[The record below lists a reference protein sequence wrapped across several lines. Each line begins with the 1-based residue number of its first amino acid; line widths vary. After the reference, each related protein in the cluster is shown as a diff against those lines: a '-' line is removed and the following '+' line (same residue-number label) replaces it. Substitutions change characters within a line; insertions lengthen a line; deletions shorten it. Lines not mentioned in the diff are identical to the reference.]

1 MGVKTSGDP
10 APPLQNPDAVPVP
23 DSGGSRRP
31 RRLDTPRP
39 PGVVVITGVSGF
51 LGQAVLRRLAGSP
64 AVGRVVGLD
73 VREPGFRPR
82 DLQFHLV
89 DVAGSDLRPLF
100 EGADVLVHLAG
111 VHDAIPDEELMAR
124 VNVGG
129 TRRVL
134 EAAASAGV
142 SKVVLV
148 SSAAVYGA
156 WPNNPVPLT
165 EDAPLRPNPGFPLGV
180 HKAELERLLAEWS
193 LARPAVTTTV
203 LRPAFVL
210 GARAD
215 HAIAR
220 LIRARIP
227 LAVGGSTAPVQFV
240 HEDDAT
246 EAIALAVERDLPG
259 VYNVAADG
267 WLSRDALRAL
277 LGRKVQPS
285 IGPELMERAL
295 RRLFRAGL
303 VDVPPSEMPYLLHP
317 WVVAV
322 DRLRAQGWAPH
333 YTNEET
339 VLACL
344 GGRQPGSAWKAAVAA
359 TAGAGAATAGLVGAG
374 LVRRRRRRSS

>member
-1 MGVKTSGDP
+1 MADMRAEDP
-10 APPLQNPDAVPVP
+10 ATAVDTEATRPA
-23 DSGGSRRP
+23 DLGASRRP
-31 RRLDTPRP
+31 DRGDTPRP
-39 PGVVVITGVSGF
+39 PGATVVITGVSGF

-64 AVGRVVGLD
+64 AVGRLVGLD

-82 DLQFHLV
+82 GLQFHLV

-100 EGADVLVHLAG
+100 DGAHVLVHLAG
-111 VHDAIPDEELMAR
+111 VHDAIPDDELMAR

-129 TRRVL
+129 TKRVL

-142 SKVVLV
+142 SKIVLV

-180 HKAELERLLAEWS
+180 HKAEVERLLAEWV
-193 LARPAVTTTV
+193 LARPTVVTTV

-220 LIRARIP
+220 LIRARVP
-227 LAVGGSTAPVQFV
+227 LTVGGSVAPVQFV

-259 VYNVAADG
+259 VYNVAAEG
-267 WLSRDALRAL
+267 WLSRDELRAL
-277 LGRKVQPS
+277 VGRKVQPS
-285 IGPELMERAL
+285 VGPELMERTL
-295 RRLFRAGL
+295 KRLFKAGL
-303 VDVPPSEMPYLLHP
+303 IDVPPSEVPYLVHP
-317 WVVAV
+317 WVVAI
-322 DRLRAQGWAPH
+322 DRLRAEGWNPQQ
-333 YTNEET
+333 TNEET

-344 GGRQPGSAWKAAVAA
+344 RGREPTSAWKAAVAA
-359 TAGAGAATAGLVGAG
+359 GGGAALATSGLVAAGL
-374 LVRRRRRRSS
+374 LRRRRRRSA

>member
-10 APPLQNPDAVPVP
+10 ASPVVGANEPTAVP
-23 DSGGSRRP
+23 
-31 RRLDTPRP
+31 LAAT
-39 PGVVVITGVSGF
+39 VVITGVSGF

-64 AVGRVVGLD
+64 AVGRLVGLD
-73 VREPGFRPR
+73 VREPGYRPR
-82 DLQFHLV
+82 SLQFHLV
-89 DVAGSDLRPLF
+89 DVAGSDLRPLV

-111 VHDAIPDEELMAR
+111 VHDAIPDEALMAR
-124 VNVGG
+124 INVGG

-134 EAAASAGV
+134 DAAGAAGV
-142 SKVVLV
+142 AKVVLV

-180 HKAELERLLAEWS
+180 HKAELERLLAEWALS
-193 LARPAVTTTV
+193 RSAVVTTI

-215 HAIAR
+215 HAVAR

-227 LAVGGSTAPVQFV
+227 LAVGGSVAPVQFV

-267 WLSRDALRAL
+267 WLTREELRAL
-277 LGRKVQPS
+277 VGRKVQPQV
-285 IGPELMERAL
+285 GPELLERAL

-303 VDVPPSEMPYLLHP
+303 VDVPPTEMPYLLHP

-322 DRLRAQGWAPH
+322 DRLRGEGWVPRH
-333 YTNEET
+333 SNEEN

-344 GGRQPGSAWKAAVAA
+344 GPKEPGSARKAAAAAGARATLA
-359 TAGAGAATAGLVGAG
+359 TA
-374 LVRRRRRRSS
+374 

>member
-1 MGVKTSGDP
+1 MGVKAPGDHAPVVRDP
-10 APPLQNPDAVPVP
+10 AGA
-23 DSGGSRRP
+23 
-31 RRLDTPRP
+31 TAAT
-39 PGVVVITGVSGF
+39 VVITGVSGF

-64 AVGRVVGLD
+64 VVGHLVGLD
-73 VREPGFRPR
+73 MREPGFRPR

-89 DVAGSDLRPLF
+89 DVVGSDLRPLF
-100 EGADVLVHLAG
+100 DGADVVVHLAG
-111 VHDAIPDEELMAR
+111 VHDAIPDEALMAR

-134 EAAASAGV
+134 EAAAAAGV
-142 SKVVLV
+142 GKVVLV

-180 HKAELERLLAEWS
+180 HKAELERLLAEW
-193 LARPAVTTTV
+193 ARDRPAVVTTV

-220 LIRARIP
+220 LIRARVP
-227 LAVGGSTAPVQFV
+227 LTVGGSVAPVQFV

-259 VYNVAADG
+259 VYNVAAEG
-267 WLSRDALRAL
+267 WLSRDELRAL
-277 LGRKVQPS
+277 VGRKVQPQV
-285 IGPELMERAL
+285 GPELMERAL
-295 RRLFRAGL
+295 RRLFSAGI
-303 VDVPPSEMPYLLHP
+303 VDLPPSEVPYLVHP
-317 WVVAV
+317 WVVAI
-322 DRLRAQGWAPH
+322 DRLRAQGWTPR

-344 GGRQPGSAWKAAVAA
+344 GGRDPGSAWKAAVAA
-359 TAGAGAATAGLVGAG
+359 ATGAG
-374 LVRRRRRRSS
+374 LAATGLVVAGVVRRRRRRAG

>member
-1 MGVKTSGDP
+1 MGVKTSGEP
-10 APPLQNPDAVPVP
+10 APPIGNPAAVPAAA
-23 DSGGSRRP
+23 
-31 RRLDTPRP
+31 T
-39 PGVVVITGVSGF
+39 VVITGVSGF

-82 DLQFHLV
+82 GLQFHLV
-89 DVAGSDLRPLF
+89 DVTGSDLAPLF

-134 EAAASAGV
+134 DAAASAGV

-156 WPNNPVPLT
+156 WPNNPIPLN

-180 HKAELERLLAEWS
+180 HKAELERLLAEWA

-220 LIRARIP
+220 LIRARVP
-227 LAVGGSTAPVQFV
+227 LTVGGSVAPVQFV

-259 VYNVAADG
+259 VFNVAADG
-267 WLSRDALRAL
+267 WLSRDELRAL
-277 LGRKVQPS
+277 LGRKVQPAV
-285 IGPELMERAL
+285 GPELMERAL
-295 RRLFRAGL
+295 RRLFTAGL
-303 VDVPPSEMPYLLHP
+303 VDVPPSEVPYLVHP
-317 WVVAV
+317 WVVAI
-322 DRLRAQGWAPH
+322 DRLRAAGWAPRH
-333 YTNEET
+333 TNEET
-339 VLACL
+339 ILACV
-344 GGRQPGSAWKAAVAA
+344 GDRERGSAGKAVAA
-359 TAGAGAATAGLVGAG
+359 AAAGAGVATTGLVIAGL
-374 LVRRRRRRSS
+374 LRRRKRSG

>member
-1 MGVKTSGDP
+1 MGVKTSDDP
-10 APPLQNPDAVPVP
+10 APPLENSDAAPVADP
-23 DSGGSRRP
+23 GGSRHPGRG
-31 RRLDTPRP
+31 DTPHP
-39 PGVVVITGVSGF
+39 PGTVLITGVSGF

-64 AVGRVVGLD
+64 TVGRVVGLD

-82 DLQFHLV
+82 ELQFHLV

-220 LIRARIP
+220 LIRARVP

-267 WLSRDALRAL
+267 WLSREELRAL

-322 DRLRAQGWAPH
+322 DRLRAEGWTPQ

-344 GGRQPGSAWKAAVAA
+344 SGRQPGSAWKAAAAA
-359 TAGAGAATAGLVGAG
+359 TAGAGAATAGLVVAG
-374 LVRRRRRRSS
+374 LVRRRRRST

>member
-1 MGVKTSGDP
+1 
-10 APPLQNPDAVPVP
+10 
-23 DSGGSRRP
+23 
-31 RRLDTPRP
+31 
-39 PGVVVITGVSGF
+39 VITGVSGF
-51 LGQAVLRRLAGSP
+51 LGQAVLRRLSGSP
-64 AVGRVVGLD
+64 TVGRLVGLD
-73 VREPGFRPR
+73 VQEPGFRPR

-89 DVAGSDLRPLF
+89 DVAGSDLGPLF

-111 VHDAIPDEELMAR
+111 VHDAIPDEDLMAR

-134 EAAASAGV
+134 EAAATAGV

-156 WPNNPVPLT
+156 WPNNPIPLT

-180 HKAELERLLAEWS
+180 HKAELERLLAEWA
-193 LARPAVTTTV
+193 LARPAATTTV

-220 LIRARIP
+220 LIRGRVP
-227 LAVGGSTAPVQFV
+227 FAVGGSTAPVQFV

-267 WLSRDALRAL
+267 WLSRDELRAL
-277 LGRKVQPS
+277 VGRKIQPS
-285 IGPELMERAL
+285 IGPELLERAL
-295 RRLFRAGL
+295 KRLWSAGV
-303 VDVPPSEMPYLLHP
+303 VDFPPSGLPYLVHP

-322 DRLRAQGWAPH
+322 DRLRAEGWSPRH
-333 YTNEET
+333 TNEET

-344 GGRQPGSAWKAAVAA
+344 GGREPGSVWKAAAVAGA
-359 TAGAGAATAGLVGAG
+359 AGAGVAAAGLVVVGG
-374 LVRRRRRRSS
+374 LRRRRSA

>member
-1 MGVKTSGDP
+1 MGVKTSGAP
-10 APPLQNPDAVPVP
+10 ASPVVGADEPTAVP
-23 DSGGSRRP
+23 
-31 RRLDTPRP
+31 LAAT
-39 PGVVVITGVSGF
+39 VVITGVSGF

-82 DLQFHLV
+82 GLQFHLV
-89 DVAGSDLRPLF
+89 DVTGSDLAPLF

-156 WPNNPVPLT
+156 WPNNPIPLN

-180 HKAELERLLAEWS
+180 HKAEVERLLAEWA
-193 LARPAVTTTV
+193 LARPAVVTTV

-215 HAIAR
+215 HAVAR
-220 LIRARIP
+220 LIRARVP

-267 WLSRDALRAL
+267 WLSREELRAL
-277 LGRKVQPS
+277 DG
-285 IGPELMERAL
+285 
-295 RRLFRAGL
+295 
-303 VDVPPSEMPYLLHP
+303 
-317 WVVAV
+317 
-322 DRLRAQGWAPH
+322 
-333 YTNEET
+333 
-339 VLACL
+339 
-344 GGRQPGSAWKAAVAA
+344 
-359 TAGAGAATAGLVGAG
+359 
-374 LVRRRRRRSS
+374 RRRRRGGPGHRRAGSRRVAAPAAPAFWLKSQPRVETSRGPPVGRRRDLRCPNSRSRVEARGTPPPSPRRCGTRPRGWRRRR

>member
-1 MGVKTSGDP
+1 MRPVYGGEEVGRPEYSGDTPDPRASP
-10 APPLQNPDAVPVP
+10 AAPAAA
-23 DSGGSRRP
+23 
-31 RRLDTPRP
+31 T
-39 PGVVVITGVSGF
+39 VVITGVSGF
-51 LGQAVLRRLAGSP
+51 LGQAVLRRLAASP
-64 AVGRVVGLD
+64 AVGRLVGLD

-111 VHDAIPDEELMAR
+111 VHDAIPDEELMVR
-124 VNVGG
+124 VNVVG

-142 SKVVLV
+142 DKVVLV

-156 WPNNPVPLT
+156 WPNNPIPLT

-180 HKAELERLLAEWS
+180 HKAELERLLAEWA
-193 LARPAVTTTV
+193 LARPSATTTV

-220 LIRARIP
+220 LIRARVP
-227 LAVGGSTAPVQFV
+227 LAVGGSVAPVQFV

-259 VYNVAADG
+259 VYNVAAEG
-267 WLSRDALRAL
+267 WLSRDELRAL

-285 IGPELMERAL
+285 VGPEIMARAL
-295 RRLFRAGL
+295 KRLFTAGL
-303 VDVPPSEMPYLLHP
+303 VDVPPSEVPYLVHP

-322 DRLRAQGWAPH
+322 DRLKAEGWAPRH
-333 YTNEET
+333 TNEET

-344 GGRQPGSAWKAAVAA
+344 GGREPASAWKAAVAA
-359 TAGAGAATAGLVGAG
+359 ATGAG
-374 LVRRRRRRSS
+374 LATTGLVVAGLLRRRRRRSG

>member
-1 MGVKTSGDP
+1 MGVKTSDDP
-10 APPLQNPDAVPVP
+10 APPLKNPAAPPVEATV
-23 DSGGSRRP
+23 
-31 RRLDTPRP
+31 L
-39 PGVVVITGVSGF
+39 ITGVSGF

-64 AVGRVVGLD
+64 AVGRLVGLD

-82 DLQFHLV
+82 ALQFHLV
-89 DVAGSDLRPLF
+89 DVAGSDLPPLF
-100 EGADVLVHLAG
+100 EGTDVLVHLAG
-111 VHDAIPDEELMAR
+111 VHDAIPDEDLMAR

-142 SKVVLV
+142 SKIVLV

-193 LARPAVTTTV
+193 LIRPTVVTTV

-220 LIRARIP
+220 LIRARVP
-227 LAVGGSTAPVQFV
+227 LTVGRSTAPVQFV

-267 WLSRDALRAL
+267 WLSRDELRAL

-285 IGPELMERAL
+285 VGPELMERAL

-303 VDVPPSEMPYLLHP
+303 VDVPPTEMPYLQHP

-322 DRLRAQGWAPH
+322 DRLRAEGWAPQH
-333 YTNEET
+333 TNEET

-344 GGRQPGSAWKAAVAA
+344 GGRDPGSTWKAAVAA
-359 TAGAGAATAGLVGAG
+359 TTGAGLATTGLVVAG
-374 LVRRRRRRSS
+374 LVRRHRRRFR

>member
-1 MGVKTSGDP
+1 MGVKASGDP
-10 APPLQNPDAVPVP
+10 ALGAENPPAAPTA
-23 DSGGSRRP
+23 
-31 RRLDTPRP
+31 TT
-39 PGVVVITGVSGF
+39 VVITGVSGF

-64 AVGRVVGLD
+64 AVGRLVGLD

-82 DLQFHLV
+82 GLQFHLV

-100 EGADVLVHLAG
+100 EGVDVLVHLAG

-134 EAAASAGV
+134 EAAAAAGV

-156 WPNNPVPLT
+156 WPNNPIPLT

-180 HKAELERLLAEWS
+180 HKAELERLLAEWA

-220 LIRARIP
+220 LIRARVP
-227 LAVGGSTAPVQFV
+227 LTVGGSVAPVQFV

-259 VYNVAADG
+259 VYNVAAEG
-267 WLSRDALRAL
+267 WLSRDELRAL
-277 LGRKVQPS
+277 VGRKVQPS
-285 IGPELMERAL
+285 VGPELMERAL

-303 VDVPPSEMPYLLHP
+303 VDVPPSEVPYLVHP
-317 WVVAV
+317 WVVAI
-322 DRLRAQGWAPH
+322 DRLRAEGWNPQH
-333 YTNEET
+333 TNEET

-344 GGRQPGSAWKAAVAA
+344 GGREPTSWKAAVAA
-359 TAGAGAATAGLVGAG
+359 AGGATLATTGLVVAGL
-374 LVRRRRRRSS
+374 LRRRRRRSP

>member
-1 MGVKTSGDP
+1 MTDMRSEDP
-10 APPLQNPDAVPVP
+10 ALPIETEP
-23 DSGGSRRP
+23 
-31 RRLDTPRP
+31 PRP
-39 PGVVVITGVSGF
+39 AAGTVVITGVSGF
-51 LGQAVLRRLAGSP
+51 LGQAVLRRLAGSSS
-64 AVGRVVGLD
+64 VDRIVGLD

-82 DLQFHLV
+82 GLQFHLV

-111 VHDAIPDEELMAR
+111 VHDAIPDEDLMAR

-129 TRRVL
+129 TKRVL
-134 EAAASAGV
+134 EAAAAAGLN
-142 SKVVLV
+142 KVVLV

-165 EDAPLRPNPGFPLGV
+165 EDAALRPNPGFPLGV
-180 HKAELERLLAEWS
+180 QKAEIERLLAEWA
-193 LARPAVTTTV
+193 LTRPAAVTTV

-220 LIRARIP
+220 LIRARVP
-227 LAVGGSTAPVQFV
+227 LTVGGSVAPVQFV

-267 WLSRDALRAL
+267 WLSRDELRAL
-277 LGRKVQPS
+277 VGRKVQPS
-285 IGPELMERAL
+285 VGPELMERAL
-295 RRLFRAGL
+295 RRLFTAGL
-303 VDVPPSEMPYLLHP
+303 VDVPPSEVPYLVHP
-317 WVVAV
+317 WVVAI
-322 DRLRAQGWAPH
+322 DRLRAEGWNPQH
-333 YTNEET
+333 TNEET

-344 GGRQPGSAWKAAVAA
+344 RGREPASAWKATVAA
-359 TAGAGAATAGLVGAG
+359 ASGAALATTGLVVAGL
-374 LVRRRRRRSS
+374 LRRRKRRSA

>member
-1 MGVKTSGDP
+1 
-10 APPLQNPDAVPVP
+10 
-23 DSGGSRRP
+23 
-31 RRLDTPRP
+31 
-39 PGVVVITGVSGF
+39 VVVITGVSGF

-64 AVGRVVGLD
+64 AVGRLVGLD

-344 GGRQPGSAWKAAVAA
+344 GGRQPDSAWKTAVAA
-359 TAGAGAATAGLVGAG
+359 TAGAGAATAGLVVAG

>member
-10 APPLQNPDAVPVP
+10 APPAPAD
-23 DSGGSRRP
+23 
-31 RRLDTPRP
+31 DTAAAPAAT
-39 PGVVVITGVSGF
+39 VVITGVSGF

-64 AVGRVVGLD
+64 AVGRFVGLD
-73 VREPGFRPR
+73 VREPGYRPR
-82 DLQFHLV
+82 SMQFHLV

-100 EGADVLVHLAG
+100 EGADILVHLAG

-134 EAAASAGV
+134 DAAGAAGV
-142 SKVVLV
+142 AKVVLV

-180 HKAELERLLAEWS
+180 HKAELERLLAEWALS
-193 LARPAVTTTV
+193 RSAVVTTI

-215 HAIAR
+215 HAVAR

-227 LAVGGSTAPVQFV
+227 LAVGGSVAPVQFV

-267 WLSRDALRAL
+267 WLTREELRAL
-277 LGRKVQPS
+277 VGRKVQPQV
-285 IGPELMERAL
+285 GPELMERAL
-295 RRLFRAGL
+295 RRLFTAGL
-303 VDVPPSEMPYLLHP
+303 VDVPPSEVPYLVHP
-317 WVVAV
+317 WVVAN
-322 DRLRAQGWAPH
+322 DRLRAAGWVPRH
-333 YTNEET
+333 TNAET

-344 GGRQPGSAWKAAVAA
+344 GGREPASAWKAVVTVAAGAGVAA
-359 TAGAGAATAGLVGAG
+359 TGLVVAAV
-374 LVRRRRRRSS
+374 LRRRRKRSV

>member
-1 MGVKTSGDP
+1 MGVTTPGDP
-10 APPLQNPDAVPVP
+10 AAALDH
-23 DSGGSRRP
+23 RP
-31 RRLDTPRP
+31 AGAAAPT
-39 PGVVVITGVSGF
+39 VVITGVAGF

-64 AVGRVVGLD
+64 AVGRLVGLD
-73 VREPGFRPR
+73 VKEPGFRPR
-82 DLQFHLV
+82 GLSFHLV
-89 DVAGSDLRPLF
+89 DVVGSDLEPLF

-134 EAAASAGV
+134 EAAAAAGV

-156 WPNNPVPLT
+156 WPNNPIPLN

-180 HKAELERLLAEWS
+180 HKAELERLLAEWA
-193 LARPAVTTTV
+193 LTRPAVTRTV

-210 GARAD
+210 GAQAD

-220 LIRARIP
+220 LIRARVP
-227 LAVGGSTAPVQFV
+227 LTVGGSTAPVQFV

-259 VYNVAADG
+259 VYNVAAEG
-267 WLSRDALRAL
+267 WLSRDELRAL
-277 LGRKVQPS
+277 VGRKVQPTV
-285 IGPELMERAL
+285 GPELMERAL

-303 VDVPPSEMPYLLHP
+303 VDVPPTEVPYLVHP

-322 DRLRAQGWAPH
+322 DRLRAEGWTPR
-333 YTNEET
+333 YTNEEA

-344 GGRQPGSAWKAAVAA
+344 GGQEPGSAWKAAVAA
-359 TAGAGAATAGLVGAG
+359 GAGAGMAATGLVVAGL
-374 LVRRRRRRSS
+374 LRRRRRRSA

>member
-1 MGVKTSGDP
+1 MGVKTSGEP
-10 APPLQNPDAVPVP
+10 APPIGNPAAVPAAA
-23 DSGGSRRP
+23 
-31 RRLDTPRP
+31 T
-39 PGVVVITGVSGF
+39 VVITGVSGF

-82 DLQFHLV
+82 GLQFHLV
-89 DVAGSDLRPLF
+89 DVTGSDLAPLF

-134 EAAASAGV
+134 DAAASAGV

-156 WPNNPVPLT
+156 WPNNPIPLN

-180 HKAELERLLAEWS
+180 HKAELERLLAEWA

-220 LIRARIP
+220 LIRSRIP
-227 LAVGGSTAPVQFV
+227 LTVGGSVAPVQFV

-259 VYNVAADG
+259 VFNVAADG
-267 WLSRDALRAL
+267 WLSRDELRAL
-277 LGRKVQPS
+277 LGRKVQPAV
-285 IGPELMERAL
+285 GPELMERAL
-295 RRLFRAGL
+295 RRLFTAGL
-303 VDVPPSEMPYLLHP
+303 VDVPPSEVPYLVHP
-317 WVVAV
+317 WVVAI
-322 DRLRAQGWAPH
+322 DRLRAAGWAPRH
-333 YTNEET
+333 TNEET
-339 VLACL
+339 ILACV
-344 GGRQPGSAWKAAVAA
+344 GDRERGSAGKAVAA
-359 TAGAGAATAGLVGAG
+359 AAAGAGVATTGLVIAGL
-374 LVRRRRRRSS
+374 LRRRKRSG

>member
-1 MGVKTSGDP
+1 VKASGDP
-10 APPLQNPDAVPVP
+10 ALGADNPSASPAAA
-23 DSGGSRRP
+23 
-31 RRLDTPRP
+31 T
-39 PGVVVITGVSGF
+39 VVITGVSGF
-51 LGQAVLRRLAGSP
+51 LGQAVLRRLATSP
-64 AVGRVVGLD
+64 SVGRLVGLD
-73 VREPGFRPR
+73 VKEPGFRPR
-82 DLQFHLV
+82 GLQFHLV

-100 EGADVLVHLAG
+100 DGADVLVHLAG
-111 VHDAIPDEELMAR
+111 VHDAIPDEDLMAR

-134 EAAASAGV
+134 EAAAATGV

-156 WPNNPVPLT
+156 WPNNPIPLT

-180 HKAELERLLAEWS
+180 HKAELERLLAEWA

-220 LIRARIP
+220 LIRSRVP
-227 LAVGGSTAPVQFV
+227 LTVGGSVAPVQFV

-259 VYNVAADG
+259 VYNVAAEG
-267 WLSRDALRAL
+267 WLSRDELRAL
-277 LGRKVQPS
+277 VGRKVQPS
-285 IGPELMERAL
+285 VAPEVMERAL
-295 RRLFRAGL
+295 RRLFSAGL
-303 VDVPPSEMPYLLHP
+303 VDLPPSEVPYLVHP

-322 DRLRAQGWAPH
+322 DRLKAEGWNPQH
-333 YTNEET
+333 TNEET

-344 GGRQPGSAWKAAVAA
+344 RGREPASAWKAAVAA
-359 TAGAGAATAGLVGAG
+359 AGGATLATTGLVVAGL
-374 LVRRRRRRSS
+374 LRRRRRRASTQG

>member
-1 MGVKTSGDP
+1 VEHRAAG
-10 APPLQNPDAVPVP
+10 AAV
-23 DSGGSRRP
+23 G
-31 RRLDTPRP
+31 T
-39 PGVVVITGVSGF
+39 VVITGVSGF

-64 AVGRVVGLD
+64 GIGRLVGLD
-73 VREPGFRPR
+73 IKEPGYRPR
-82 DLQFHLV
+82 SLQFHLV
-89 DVAGSDLRPLF
+89 DVAGSDLGPLF

-134 EAAASAGV
+134 EAAGAAGV
-142 SKVVLV
+142 AKVVLV

-180 HKAELERLLAEWS
+180 HKAELERLLAEWA
-193 LARPAVTTTV
+193 LTRPGVTTTV

-210 GARAD
+210 GAHAD
-215 HAIAR
+215 HAMAR
-220 LIRARIP
+220 MIRARVP

-267 WLSRDALRAL
+267 WLSREDLRAL
-277 LGRKVQPS
+277 VGRKVQPQVA
-285 IGPELMERAL
+285 PELMERAL

-303 VDVPPSEMPYLLHP
+303 VDVPPSEVPYLVHP
-317 WVVAV
+317 WVVAN
-322 DRLRAQGWAPH
+322 DRLRAAGWAPGH
-333 YTNEET
+333 SNAEA

-344 GGRQPGSAWKAAVAA
+344 GGREPGSAWKAAATAAAAGATVAA
-359 TAGAGAATAGLVGAG
+359 TGLVVAT
-374 LVRRRRRRSS
+374 LVRRRRKRSA

>member
-1 MGVKTSGDP
+1 MGVKTSADP
-10 APPLQNPDAVPVP
+10 APPAPAD
-23 DSGGSRRP
+23 
-31 RRLDTPRP
+31 DTAAAPAAT
-39 PGVVVITGVSGF
+39 VVITGVSGF

-64 AVGRVVGLD
+64 AVGRFVGLD
-73 VREPGFRPR
+73 VREPGYRPR
-82 DLQFHLV
+82 SMQFHLV

-100 EGADVLVHLAG
+100 EGADILVHLAG

-134 EAAASAGV
+134 DAAGAAGV
-142 SKVVLV
+142 AKVVLV

-180 HKAELERLLAEWS
+180 HKAELERLLAEWALPRS
-193 LARPAVTTTV
+193 AVVTTV

-210 GARAD
+210 GPGAD
-215 HAIAR
+215 HAMAR
-220 LIRARIP
+220 LIRARVP

-267 WLSRDALRAL
+267 WLSREELRAL
-277 LGRKVQPS
+277 VGRKVQPQV
-285 IGPELMERAL
+285 GPELMERAL
-295 RRLFRAGL
+295 RRLFNAGL
-303 VDVPPSEMPYLLHP
+303 VDVPPSEVPYLVHP
-317 WVVAV
+317 WVVAN
-322 DRLRAQGWAPH
+322 DRLRAEGWAPSH
-333 YTNEET
+333 TNEET

-344 GGRQPGSAWKAAVAA
+344 GGREPASAWKATVTAA
-359 TAGAGAATAGLVGAG
+359 AGAGLATTGLVVAGL
-374 LVRRRRRRSS
+374 LRRRRRRSG

>member
-1 MGVKTSGDP
+1 MVVKASGEP
-10 APPLQNPDAVPVP
+10 AVAGQPPAEASAP
-23 DSGGSRRP
+23 
-31 RRLDTPRP
+31 T
-39 PGVVVITGVSGF
+39 VVITGVSGF

-64 AVGRVVGLD
+64 AVGRLIGLD
-73 VREPGFRPR
+73 MREPGFRPR
-82 DLQFHLV
+82 GLEFHLV

-100 EGADVLVHLAG
+100 DGADVLVHLAG

-134 EAAASAGV
+134 EAAAAAEV
-142 SKVVLV
+142 RKVVLV

-180 HKAELERLLAEWS
+180 HKAELERLLAEWV
-193 LARPAVTTTV
+193 LDRPAVVTTV

-220 LIRARIP
+220 LIRARVP
-227 LAVGGSTAPVQFV
+227 LTVGGSVAPVQFL
-240 HEDDAT
+240 HEDDAA

-259 VYNVAADG
+259 VYNVAAEG
-267 WLSRDALRAL
+267 WLSRDELRAL
-277 LGRKVQPS
+277 VGRKVQPS
-285 IGPELMERAL
+285 VGPELMERAL
-295 RRLFRAGL
+295 ARLFRAGL
-303 VDVPPSEMPYLLHP
+303 VDVPPSEVPYLVHP
-317 WVVAV
+317 WVVAI
-322 DRLRAQGWAPH
+322 DRLRAQGWTPRS
-333 YTNEET
+333 TNEET

-344 GGRQPGSAWKAAVAA
+344 GGREPASAWKAVVAA
-359 TAGAGAATAGLVGAG
+359 AGGAG
-374 LVRRRRRRSS
+374 LATTGLVVAGLLRRRRRRSA

>member
-1 MGVKTSGDP
+1 MGVKAPGDP
-10 APPLQNPDAVPVP
+10 ALGAQNPHAAPAAA
-23 DSGGSRRP
+23 
-31 RRLDTPRP
+31 T
-39 PGVVVITGVSGF
+39 VVITGVSGF

-64 AVGRVVGLD
+64 SVGRLVGLD
-73 VREPGFRPR
+73 IREPGFRPR
-82 DLQFHLV
+82 GLQFHLV

-100 EGADVLVHLAG
+100 DGTDVLVHLAG
-111 VHDAIPDEELMAR
+111 VHDAIPDEDLMAR

-134 EAAASAGV
+134 EAAAAAGV

-156 WPNNPVPLT
+156 WPNNPIPLT

-180 HKAELERLLAEWS
+180 HKAELERLLAEWA
-193 LARPAVTTTV
+193 LAHSEKGQAAVTTTV

-220 LIRARIP
+220 LIRARVP
-227 LAVGGSTAPVQFV
+227 LTVGGSVAPVQFV

-246 EAIALAVERDLPG
+246 EAIVLAVERDLPG

-267 WLSRDALRAL
+267 WLSRDELRAL
-277 LGRKVQPS
+277 VGRKVQPS
-285 IGPELMERAL
+285 VGPEIMERAL
-295 RRLFRAGL
+295 RRLFSAGL
-303 VDVPPSEMPYLLHP
+303 VDLPPSEVPYLVHP
-317 WVVAV
+317 WVVAI
-322 DRLRAQGWAPH
+322 DRLRAEGWNPQH
-333 YTNEET
+333 TNEET

-344 GGRQPGSAWKAAVAA
+344 RGREPTSAWKAAVAA
-359 TAGAGAATAGLVGAG
+359 AGGATLATTGLVVAGL
-374 LVRRRRRRSS
+374 LRRRRRASTRG